1 LGHLA
6 LRLLLSAGGVASV
19 TFVAHKVIPG
29 NPTTVAFAY
38 LLFVLIVAS
47 TWGFVEACLS
57 SVLATLAFNFFFL
70 PPVGTFTIA
79 DPQNWVALFSFLA
92 TSLIASR
99 LSDKA
104 KQKARYAVERQQDV
118 ERLYTFSR
126 AILLLDSNASLPKQ
140 LVQKLVEVFG
150 LSAAILYDRR
160 SGEVYRAGPSEFEG
174 MHEQLREA
182 ALNGTTFSDAEP
194 LPWRGEPVKPQLVS
208 GQGRPGRKPLADG
221 RGSERHW
228 IITAVRLGAEPI
240 ASLALQGAQMPDSVL
255 QGIATLI
262 AIGLERARAQDL
274 THQVEAARQS
284 ERLRTT
290 LIDAMAHEF
299 KTPLTSIKAA
309 TTSLLADPN
318 QPLDSRTELLKIA
331 DEESDHLQD
340 LVDNA
345 ADMARLDIAQID
357 IQPELSDVG
366 QIVREVVASM
376 RVGIDDRQVAI
387 ASENP
392 LPPVALD
399 RRLMKLAIKQLVDNS
414 LKYSPQDTP
423 VTVQVLRAGEG
434 VTLEVTNHGAAIP
447 LEEQSRIF
455 ERFYRSPSVE
465 RQIPGSGLGLSIAHR
480 IARAH
485 HGDLTLTSGPGET
498 TFRMTLPIDHKG
510 SRR

>member
-1 LGHLA
+1 MSAEVMQALGQLA
-6 LRLLLSAGGVASV
+6 LRLLLSAGGVASI
-19 TFVAHKVIPG
+19 TLVAHKVIPG

-57 SVLATLAFNFFFL
+57 SILATLTFNFFFL

-126 AILLLDSNASLPKQ
+126 AILLLDSNASLPRQ
-140 LVQKLVEVFG
+140 LVQKLAEVFG

-160 SGEVYRAGPSEFEG
+160 SGEVYRAGPSEFEE
-174 MHEQLREA
+174 MDEQLHEA
-182 ALNGTTFSDAEP
+182 ALNGTTFSDAER
-194 LPWRGEPVKPQLVS
+194 LPN
-208 GQGRPGRKPLADG
+208 G
-221 RGSERHW
+221 RGSFRAATVRERSDPRQHR
-228 IITAVRLGAEPI
+228 IITAVRLGSEPI
-240 ASLALQGAQMPDSVL
+240 ASLALQGAPMPDSVL

-262 AIGLERARAQDL
+262 AIGLERAKAQDL
-274 THQVEAARQS
+274 AHQVEAARQS

-357 IQPELSDVG
+357 IQSELADIG

-387 ASENP
+387 SSENT

-399 RRLMKLAIKQLVDNS
+399 RRLVKLAIKQLVDNS
-414 LKYSPQDTP
+414 LKYSPHDTP
-423 VTVQVLRAGEG
+423 VTVQVLRADDG

-485 HGDLTLTSGPGET
+485 HGDLTLTSTPGET

-510 SRR
+510 SRS

>member
-1 LGHLA
+1 MSAEVTQVLGPLA
-6 LRLLLSAGGVASV
+6 VRLLLSAGGVASI
-19 TFVAHKVIPG
+19 TFIASKIIPG

-57 SVLATLAFNFFFL
+57 SILASLAFNFFFL

-104 KQKARYAVERQQDV
+104 KQTARYSVERQQDV

-126 AILLLDSNASLPKQ
+126 AILLLDNTAPLAKQ
-140 LVQKLVEVFG
+140 LVQKLTEVFG
-150 LSAAILYDRR
+150 LAAAILYDRR
-160 SGEVYRAGPSEFEG
+160 SGESYRAGPSDCEG
-174 MHEQLREA
+174 LEEQLRDT
-182 ALNGTTFSDAEP
+182 ALTGTTFQD
-194 LPWRGEPVKPQLVS
+194 PQRNCIV
-208 GQGRPGRKPLADG
+208 
-221 RGSERHW
+221 
-228 IITAVRLGAEPI
+228 TAVRLGSEPI
-240 ASLALQGAQMPDSVL
+240 ASLALQGAYMPDSVL

-262 AIGLERARAQDL
+262 AIGLERARAQGL
-274 THQVEAARQS
+274 AHQVEAARQS

-318 QPLDSRTELLKIA
+318 QSLASRTELLKIA
-331 DEESDHLQD
+331 DEESDHLQE

-345 ADMARLDIAQID
+345 ADMARLDTTQIAIQSEPSD
-357 IQPELSDVG
+357 IG
-366 QIVREVVASM
+366 QIVREVIASM
-376 RVGIDDRQVAI
+376 RSGIDDREVAVT
-387 ASENP
+387 SPES
-392 LPPVALD
+392 LPPAAVD
-399 RRLMKLAIKQLVDNS
+399 RHLVKLAIKQLVDNS
-414 LKYSPQDTP
+414 LKYSPPNTP
-423 VTVQVLRAGEG
+423 VTIQVVPGDDS
-434 VTLEVTNHGAAIP
+434 VTLEVTNHGAEIP
-447 LEEQSRIF
+447 PEEQNRVF

-485 HGDLTLTSGPGET
+485 HGDLTLTSTPGET

-510 SRR
+510 TPS